1 MSWWRHVRHASR
13 YHTCTGCHGAID
25 DEEYTRT
32 LIPLGNEHRRQ
43 LMVLKECQRCRPL
56 HR

>member
-1 MSWWRHVRHASR
+1 VSWWRHVRHAAS
-13 YHTCTGCHGAID
+13 YHTCTGCAGAID

-56 HR
+56 TR